1 METFIAIVAV
11 IAGIIGIIGSI
22 LPALP
27 GPPLSWAGMLLLYFW
42 GGTNGKGEE
51 MSLTILLVM
60 LGVTIV
66 VSILD
71 YVVPSYLTK
80 ATGGSKYAGRGA
92 LVGLLIGMFFIPP
105 WGMIIG
111 SFLGAFLC
119 EIHYAKKDAGDA
131 MKAALGSFLGFLLG
145 TGIKLIACGVMMY
158 YIFVYMA

>member
-119 EIHYAKKDAGDA
+119 EIHYAKKEPLSAHSSAFCSAPG
-131 MKAALGSFLGFLLG
+131 
-145 TGIKLIACGVMMY
+145 
-158 YIFVYMA
+158 